1 MMHND
6 KHNLE
11 LLFAT
16 TGGLPYNPPSY
27 TCIREFADSFSKLE
41 LLAFEQEYFPAAESA
56 WQPEPPYPRIYNK
69 HYRKTILS
77 SLKQTIAKT

>member
-1 MMHND
+1 MMHDD

-27 TCIREFADSFSKLE
+27 TWIKEFTDSFPRPPPVAFAQEE
-41 LLAFEQEYFPAAESA
+41 LLAKPA
-56 WQPEPPYPRIYNK
+56 WVPEPPYPRIYNK
-69 HYRKTILS
+69 HYRKSVLS
-77 SLKQTIAKT
+77 TLRQTIAKT

>member
-1 MMHND
+1 MMHDD

-27 TCIREFADSFSKLE
+27 TCIREFTDSFPTLTAVE
-41 LLAFEQEYFPAAESA
+41 FDQEDLLTSAA
-56 WQPEPPYPRIYNK
+56 WIPEPPYPRLHTK
-69 HYRKTILS
+69 SYRKSVLS
-77 SLKQTIAKT
+77 SLKQTIAKI